1 MACACRVILDIGRQI
16 EIDLEAMKKARHFYN
31 NGENADGRWKER
43 FHAEMDHRGREYA
56 QTWRV
61 WGCAAV
67 GIGIDDGWSIRE
79 VPRLDSC
86 RVDKYYKDPSG
97 ETANSLKQVQAL
109 KRKGKP
115 PPRGVPGG
123 TRQQTSKGGRVNPR
137 GVYSDRRMLTES

>member
-1 MACACRVILDIGRQI
+1 MHLFWLSLPVKGWERSYGKR
-16 EIDLEAMKKARHFYN
+16 EES
-31 NGENADGRWKER
+31 DGRWKER

-109 KRKGKP
+109 KKEREASSPGGPRRHQTADIEGGKGQ
-115 PPRGVPGG
+115 PPRCV
-123 TRQQTSKGGRVNPR
+123 
-137 GVYSDRRMLTES
+137 